1 MTNREIYGEIDAYG
15 EPIREDEEYFV
26 CEHCGGVYP
35 EGDRH
40 SSYLGDMCDCC
51 YGDMFG

>member
-1 MTNREIYGEIDAYG
+1 MTNRELYGETDDYG

-26 CEHCGGVYP
+26 CERCGGVYP